1 MSSYFS
7 IIKKVNSTQITD
19 ILVLY
24 LLIAIAFDNQSF
36 FLTLD
41 FYEFV
46 LF

>member
-1 MSSYFS
+1 MSSYFE

-36 FLTLD
+36 L
-41 FYEFV
+41 
-46 LF
+46 